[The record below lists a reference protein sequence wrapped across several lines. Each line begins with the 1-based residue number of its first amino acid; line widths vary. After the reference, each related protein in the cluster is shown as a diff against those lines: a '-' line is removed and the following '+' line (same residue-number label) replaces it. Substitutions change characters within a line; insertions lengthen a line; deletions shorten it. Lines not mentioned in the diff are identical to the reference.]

1 MTLEM
6 KVNKFWLIMRTD
18 QLFLTLSDLFS
29 SQNQNVPYK
38 KFLRKL
44 GFLAAPS
51 SNESLAQAR
60 VARSGFLPGGGWL
73 WSKHPGAAA
82 HRGAQR
88 SAGEKAT
95 AWDCLDTPPRTLPPT
110 QVPGRLH
117 SSLSEEVSS
126 RQLCPFKQEG
136 EKVPRRKETGIASD
150 SESCAWEGRGLPLST
165 HSTQGTVVACV
176 ARAREAGTPQ
186 GRKALGSW
194 GMVAMGATGLACPIQ
209 TGGGHVE
216 RKPGLSG
223 NREQAKLH

>member
-1 MTLEM
+1 
-6 KVNKFWLIMRTD
+6 MRTD
-18 QLFLTLSDLFS
+18 QLFLTLLDLFS
-29 SQNQNVPYK
+29 SRNQNVPYK

-60 VARSGFLPGGGWL
+60 AVRSGFLPGGGWL

-95 AWDCLDTPPRTLPPT
+95 AWDCLDNPHGHPPHT

-126 RQLCPFKQEG
+126 RQLCPLKQEG

-150 SESCAWEGRGLPLST
+150 SESCAWEGRALPLST

-176 ARAREAGTPQ
+176 ARLERRGPHRGGQHWDPGGRWPWGQLDLPAQSRLGEGMWREGLDCQ
-186 GRKALGSW
+186 
-194 GMVAMGATGLACPIQ
+194 ATMSRQ
-209 TGGGHVE
+209 SYTDQ
-216 RKPGLSG
+216 K
-223 NREQAKLH
+223 